1 MSNPTL
7 ADVLERLDALTERLN
22 AGPTR
27 YLSIDSAA
35 RYADVSDDTI
45 RRALSRGD
53 LTALRPA
60 RGRVVIDR
68 LEIDAWLR
76 GTAGTS
82 LRKGRGIR
90 ARRPR

>member
-1 MSNPTL
+1 MSDAPTIV
-7 ADVLERLDALTERLN
+7 DVLDRLDALTARLD

-27 YLSIDSAA
+27 YLSIAA
-35 RYADVSDDTI
+35 ASVYAGVSDDTI

-60 RGRVVIDR
+60 RGRVVVDK

-76 GTAGTS
+76 GTAGVT
-82 LRKGRGIR
+82 LRRGRGMWR
-90 ARRPR
+90 TG